1 MDRARPFPR
10 PGPVTGALE
19 RPSQHSPENRKAD
32 DRRKP
37 QDERKSARVS
47 LRSAH
52 LAERQFQ
59 FAAQHAERQHTLASL
74 LAATDQSRSIALAV
88 VDARFAERRRLI
100 ALIADPNARAAAERQ
115 LALELSA
122 EHSQL
127 AQQHRHAMRALR
139 NALLQPLSQRHRSE
153 RRSLTIRQRHQRGV
167 LGVILRQLRP
177 LPLEPHHVPGVRRLR
192 IDPSFL
198 YAGRRAT

>member
-1 MDRARPFPR
+1 MDRARPFSR

-32 DRRKP
+32 DRRPP

-52 LAERQFQ
+52 LAERQLQ
-59 FAAQHAERQHTLASL
+59 FAAQHAERQQTLASL
-74 LAATDQSRSIALAV
+74 LTATDQSRVMALAV
-88 VDARFAERRRLI
+88 VDARFAERRRLL
-100 ALIADPNARAAAERQ
+100 AQIADPNARAAAERQ
-115 LALELSA
+115 LALEQSA

-127 AQQHRHAMRALR
+127 AQQHRHAVRALR
-139 NALLQPLSQRHRSE
+139 TASMQPLSLRHRSE

-177 LPLEPHHVPGVRRLR
+177 LPLQSHHVPGARRLR
-192 IDPSFL
+192 IDTSFL
-198 YAGRRAT
+198 SAGRRST